1 MLTNGRKWG
10 QEKITGLWI
19 KEPLNTHPGFTALVS
34 EWELP
39 TEAFKLLFWA
49 RTAWA
54 GQALAA
60 YTVASF
66 LTLNLLVRS
75 GLGLAH
81 QFRLLRVT
89 CLIVLDRRSFSFG
102 DQGYVTFGGRG
113 RAFASPNR
121 LGPACFYL
129 VLFLKDKMSEQA
141 WFDSARQRISPERR
155 VEKKN
160 PKHPKGACHVH
171 KHLAAGRDSCSVAGS
186 AFISTQPSLAPSL
199 EWEGAGNVSKA
210 TIKTFKKTLRG

>member
-39 TEAFKLLFWA
+39 TEALKLLFWA

-54 GQALAA
+54 GPALAA
-60 YTVASF
+60 YTFASF

-81 QFRLLRVT
+81 QFRLLQVT
-89 CLIVLDRRSFSFG
+89 CLIVLDIRSFSFG

-129 VLFLKDKMSEQA
+129 VLFLKDKISEQA
-141 WFDSARQRISPERR
+141 WFDSTRQRMSSERR
-155 VEKKN
+155 VGKKKI
-160 PKHPKGACHVH
+160 PSIKRVLVTCTSIWLWAGILALLRYL
-171 KHLAAGRDSCSVAGS
+171 HLSVPNLVLLPPCSGRG
-186 AFISTQPSLAPSL
+186 Q
-199 EWEGAGNVSKA
+199 GM
-210 TIKTFKKTLRG
+210 

>member
-39 TEAFKLLFWA
+39 TEALKLLFWA

-60 YTVASF
+60 YTFASF
-66 LTLNLLVRS
+66 LMLNLLVRS

-81 QFRLLRVT
+81 QFRLLQVT
-89 CLIVLDRRSFSFG
+89 CLIVLDIRSFSFG

-113 RAFASPNR
+113 RASPNR

-129 VLFLKDKMSEQA
+129 VLFLKDKISEQA
-141 WFDSARQRISPERR
+141 WFDSTRQRMSSERR
-155 VEKKN
+155 VGKK
-160 PKHPKGACHVH
+160 KSQASKGCLSRAQASGCGLGFLLCFGICIYQYPTLSCPLLGVGG
-171 KHLAAGRDSCSVAGS
+171 GRECKLSNHQD
-186 AFISTQPSLAPSL
+186 I
-199 EWEGAGNVSKA
+199 
-210 TIKTFKKTLRG
+210 